1 MQAFFTPDV
10 VHGKTKYKV
19 GMGLLDIKT
28 QLPPIISGVGVCHFI
43 LPH

>member
-1 MQAFFTPDV
+1 MVAFFTPDV
-10 VHGKTKYKV
+10 IHGKIQRAV
-19 GMGLLDIKT
+19 AMGLLDIKT